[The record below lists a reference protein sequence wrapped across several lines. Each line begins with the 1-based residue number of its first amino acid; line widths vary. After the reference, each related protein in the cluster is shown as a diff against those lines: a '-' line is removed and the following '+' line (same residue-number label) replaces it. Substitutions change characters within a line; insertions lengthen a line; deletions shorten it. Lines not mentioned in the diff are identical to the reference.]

1 MKPKKNSPIVQNY
14 RIINLVFG
22 LIFASIFLY
31 SLVYSHTEPN
41 HPIPSLYEK
50 FTGETSPSTGLSRSF
65 SALMRGDVKSA
76 NSYNP
81 YGIQIFLFF
90 LFQMVFRFISFSLTK
105 RYFSLIKGIILSD
118 LTLTIIAFLLAFKPL
133 IFFTFK
139 LFKNYIVN

>member
-1 MKPKKNSPIVQNY
+1 
-14 RIINLVFG
+14 
-22 LIFASIFLY
+22 
-31 SLVYSHTEPN
+31 LVYSPIESN

-50 FTGETSPSTGLSRSF
+50 FTGNESPSTGLSRSF
-65 SALMRGDVKSA
+65 SALIRGNVKSA
-76 NSYNP
+76 NEYNP

-90 LFQMVFRFISFSLTK
+90 LFQLVFRFISFSLTK

-133 IFFTFK
+133 IFFTFE